1 MLPGVWK
8 TGIPCSVAVFLRSTS
23 PHEETAMKRT
33 QIVVALLS
41 LAVAAPALAKTYKY
55 SYPNACSEMWPSVK
69 ATLADAEHYA
79 QVMPDDEKMTAEYQP
94 KHDVHVDVTGVLLQ
108 RINHVTLLPS
118 GNGATCEMQIVSNYS
133 GWGHDDKADFKKRVD
148 ESMVK
153 LKAAPAGGTG

>member
-1 MLPGVWK
+1 
-8 TGIPCSVAVFLRSTS
+8 
-23 PHEETAMKRT
+23 MKRT
-33 QIVVALLS
+33 QIVVVLLS

-55 SYPNACSEMWPSVK
+55 SYPNACSEMWPAVK

-79 QVMPDDEKMTAEYQP
+79 QVKPDDEKMTAEYQP

-153 LKAAPAGGTG
+153 LKAAPAAEPAKPAEESKPAKPAESGK